1 MSDRE
6 IVMAKLSDF
15 ESANGRFAEVLAMQP
30 SDLQRDAAIKRFEFT
45 FELSWKT
52 LKAAMDHEG
61 VGFFK
66 SPREVLR
73 QAHIVGYITDAVIWE
88 KMLEARNLTSH
99 AYDEEL
105 AHLVYNSFSAYLIA
119 TTMLLANLRKTYKA

>member
-1 MSDRE
+1 
-6 IVMAKLSDF
+6 
-15 ESANGRFAEVLAMQP
+15 
-30 SDLQRDAAIKRFEFT
+30 
-45 FELSWKT
+45 
-52 LKAAMDHEG
+52 
-61 VGFFK
+61 
-66 SPREVLR
+66 VLR